1 MVSRTLRLGRTSV
14 TDRGFV
20 LIVVLGIMTT
30 MVMLTVSFLALVRG
44 QAAMVTHVADS
55 ARCDGAAWGAVDW
68 LVANV
73 SAQAFDPAGTT
84 AAPSMAGGRTS
95 ILSTNRCGSTSRRGP
110 SPGIR

>member
-44 QAAMVTHVADS
+44 QAAMVTHVLPIEEAQRGFDLS
-55 ARCDGAAWGAVDW
+55 ATKDDGAIKVVLEFHGDTLTQTGA
-68 LVANV
+68 
-73 SAQAFDPAGTT
+73 S
-84 AAPSMAGGRTS
+84 
-95 ILSTNRCGSTSRRGP
+95 
-110 SPGIR
+110 